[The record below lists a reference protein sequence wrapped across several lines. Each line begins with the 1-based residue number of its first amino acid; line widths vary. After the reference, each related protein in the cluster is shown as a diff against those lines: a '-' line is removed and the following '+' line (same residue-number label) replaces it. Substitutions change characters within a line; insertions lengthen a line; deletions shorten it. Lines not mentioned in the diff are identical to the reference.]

1 MTGGFGLALVGAA
14 VIVLTIFEMVRR
26 RYIRG
31 RFAVPWVIVGVVSTL
46 MALVPGALDWA
57 AQLTGVAVPLNLLF
71 FIGFLG
77 LLLIVMQLTAEIGR
91 LETRLLRL
99 AEEMALLRLET
110 EGRTPN
116 AGRHHMGAADRAR
129 SSRGD

>member
-1 MTGGFGLALVGAA
+1 MTGGFGLALAGAA
-14 VIVLTIFEMVRR
+14 VVVLTIFEMVRR

-31 RFAVPWVIVGVVSTL
+31 RFAVPWVIVGVVTTL

-57 AQLTGVAVPLNLLF
+57 AQVTGVAVPLNLLF

-77 LLLIVMQLTAEIGR
+77 LLLILIQLTAEIGR
-91 LETRLLRL
+91 LEKRLLRV

-110 EGRTPN
+110 EGRGPKDGT
-116 AGRHHMGAADRAR
+116 GHESSADRAG
-129 SSRGD
+129 STRGD

>member
-1 MTGGFGLALVGAA
+1 MTGGFGLALAGAA
-14 VIVLTIFEMVRR
+14 VVVLTIFEMVRR

-31 RFAVPWVIVGVVSTL
+31 RFAVPWVIVGVVSIL

-77 LLLIVMQLTAEIGR
+77 LLLILIQLTAEIGR
-91 LETRLLRL
+91 LERRLLRV
-99 AEEMALLRLET
+99 AEDMALLRLQT
-110 EGRTPN
+110 EGRERN
-116 AGRHHMGAADRAR
+116 SGSEREGSADRAG
-129 SSRGD
+129 SARGD